1 MNSHHVPLRLMR
13 LLPTLAL
20 RRVTFTPVS
29 DRSHSRIL
37 TARSFSSSTYRRA
50 TEGNTGIKNDLN
62 VVEEVDKSPLSAIL
76 SEHPQLWPS
85 IHKFIEIAQEEGIDL
100 TNPKPSFSTLMKM
113 AGNQRIKDAA
123 LNLRGEFEAAGLEMS
138 KEDALNLLSVLKDK
152 NE

>member
-50 TEGNTGIKNDLN
+50 TEGNTGTKNDLN
-62 VVEEVDKSPLSAIL
+62 VVKEVDKSPLSAIL

-85 IHKFIEIAQEEGIDL
+85 IHKLIEIAQEEG
-100 TNPKPSFSTLMKM
+100 
-113 AGNQRIKDAA
+113 
-123 LNLRGEFEAAGLEMS
+123 
-138 KEDALNLLSVLKDK
+138 
-152 NE
+152 